1 MIMYVV
7 QYVKD
12 DDKKRMC
19 PSTNR
24 SDLTLLWDDA
34 CLKEQRRKK
43 VHTHYL
49 RRQKR
54 LAKMPRYMYVEVV
67 NVFKFIFFL
76 LSFIF
81 ITNYEKARYDMCIY
95 FLIKLCWCKVILK
108 K

>member
-1 MIMYVV
+1 MIMIMYVV

-76 LSFIF
+76 YLLSLLQTTRKLGTICVYIF
-81 ITNYEKARYDMCIY
+81 
-95 FLIKLCWCKVILK
+95 
-108 K
+108 